1 MSRRRSLVILLTLA
15 LAGALAWTTV
25 GGVTVAQSQEKP
37 IVISRAHAGSHRP
50 SFDKPIFVLALGSDA
65 GSPKYKR
72 GGKVQ
77 SGRADSI
84 HIIAIEPKLKKAS
97 IVGIPRDSYV
107 PVTCF
112 NRPTKITGGL
122 FFGGPEC
129 MISTVERL
137 VRDHG
142 GPATFKFDYY
152 MLAGFEHLANMVND
166 LGGIPVNVPYAMNDQ
181 ASRANLKK
189 GPQTLN
195 GADAVAM
202 SRNRKDAPLGDLSR
216 SENQGLVMI
225 GGLTKARALVAKDP
239 SKTLE
244 FVRSIFAN
252 VKMNIPLVDAFRLG
266 LVLLQIAPKDVT
278 NVVPRA
284 DTGTTD
290 AGSSVILDERSYR
303 VYRDVADDGVLG
315 SSG

>member
-1 MSRRRSLVILLTLA
+1 MSRRRSLIVLCALG
-15 LAGALAWTTV
+15 LAGALAWTAV

-37 IVISRAHAGSHRP
+37 IVINRAHAGSHRP
-50 SFDKPIFVLALGSDA
+50 SFDKPIFVLALGSDG
-65 GSPKYKR
+65 GSPAYNR

-97 IVGIPRDSYV
+97 IVGIARDSYV

-112 NRPTKITGGL
+112 RSTKINAGM

-129 MISTVERL
+129 MVSTVERL

-142 GPATFKFDYY
+142 GPPTFKFDYY

-166 LGGIPVNVPYAMNDQ
+166 IGGIPFNVPFNMNDK
-181 ASRANLKK
+181 ASRAFLKK

-195 GADAVAM
+195 GADAVAV
-202 SRNRKDAPLGDLSR
+202 SRNRHDAPDGDFTR

-239 SKTLE
+239 SKTLD
-244 FVRSIFAN
+244 FLRSIFAN

-266 LVLLQIAPKDVT
+266 LTLLQIKPKDVT
-278 NVVPRA
+278 NVVPPA
-284 DTGTTD
+284 ETGSTD
-290 AGSSVILDERSYR
+290 AGSSVLLDDRTYR
-303 VYRDVADDGVLG
+303 VLADVADDGLLG

>member
-1 MSRRRSLVILLTLA
+1 MSRRRSLITLGA
-15 LAGALAWTTV
+15 LGLAGALAWTTV

-37 IVISRAHAGSHRP
+37 IVINRAHAGSYRP
-50 SFDKPIFVLALGSDA
+50 SFDKPIFVLVLGSDS
-65 GSPKYKR
+65 GSPAYNR
-72 GGKVQ
+72 GGTMHR
-77 SGRADSI
+77 GRADSI
-84 HIIAIEPKLKKAS
+84 HIVAIEPKLKKAS

-112 NRPTKITGGL
+112 RQTKINAGM

-129 MISTVERL
+129 MVSTVENL
-137 VRDHG
+137 VRSSG
-142 GPATFKFDYY
+142 GPSTFKFDYY
-152 MLAGFEHLANMVND
+152 MVAGFEHLANMVND
-166 LGGIPVNVPYAMNDQ
+166 LGGIPVNVPYAMNDK

-195 GADAVAM
+195 GADAVAI

-225 GGLTKARALVAKDP
+225 GGLTKARSLAAKDP
-239 SKTLE
+239 SKTLD
-244 FVRSIFAN
+244 FLRSIFRN
-252 VKMNIPLVDAFRLG
+252 VKMNIPLVEGFKLG